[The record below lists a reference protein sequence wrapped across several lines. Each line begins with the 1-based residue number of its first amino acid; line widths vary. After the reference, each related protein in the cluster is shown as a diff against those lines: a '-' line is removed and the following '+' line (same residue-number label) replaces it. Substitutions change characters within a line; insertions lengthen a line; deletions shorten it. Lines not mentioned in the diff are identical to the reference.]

1 MEVTHMTTLTVDLE
15 IEETLIDKVGR
26 DSIKEYIRNQMELY
40 KVRMLG
46 EEIRQNIEEAGIDLE
61 KELKDGRSK
70 VWKKYKEEHIKKI
83 IK

>member
-1 MEVTHMTTLTVDLE
+1 MTTLTVDLE